1 MGPGH
6 KKKGFSWNT
15 VIFKMRLCES
25 IIHFFLSFLFFK
37 LLKYDNTFTGD
48 LRNTERVTYRS
59 SIYYNF
65 LSK

>member
-1 MGPGH
+1 MNLLFI
-6 KKKGFSWNT
+6 FS
-15 VIFKMRLCES
+15 
-25 IIHFFLSFLFFK
+25 LSFLFFK